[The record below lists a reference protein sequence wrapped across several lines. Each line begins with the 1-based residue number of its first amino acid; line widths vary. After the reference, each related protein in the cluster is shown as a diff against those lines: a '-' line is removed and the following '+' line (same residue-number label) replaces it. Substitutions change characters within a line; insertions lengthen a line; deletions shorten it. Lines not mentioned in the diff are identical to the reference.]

1 MTLKRHTGVKGLVH
15 GDSEEEAAQG
25 SEAGD
30 QAAVRCRGDRPI
42 VEKDT
47 RLRQVSGQQ
56 DKSGG
61 TEFRSQLIP
70 TASARSGPISRTGR
84 ALIMA
89 AVTQHGFLRAGTCR
103 ALPHGRISW
112 PRGS

>member
-30 QAAVRCRGDRPI
+30 QAAVRGRGDRPI

-47 RLRQVSGQQ
+47 RLRQVKCAARDPRVRKQSCGKAAWRQSGLMRLPCTFFPSYRQA
-56 DKSGG
+56 
-61 TEFRSQLIP
+61 P
-70 TASARSGPISRTGR
+70 
-84 ALIMA
+84 
-89 AVTQHGFLRAGTCR
+89 FL
-103 ALPHGRISW
+103 
-112 PRGS
+112 